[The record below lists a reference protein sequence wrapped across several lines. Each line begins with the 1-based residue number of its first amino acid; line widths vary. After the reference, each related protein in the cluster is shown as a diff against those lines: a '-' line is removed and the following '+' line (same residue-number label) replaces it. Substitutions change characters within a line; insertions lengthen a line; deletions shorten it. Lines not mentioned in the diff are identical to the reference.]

1 MRHSTPDLSDQ
12 YPELQCLPYQFKSY
26 GVHTSFS
33 GPMETIKAPNDNS
46 KVKALLATPG
56 EGRVLMVDGGGST
69 SVALLGDQLAANA
82 HRNCWSGIIIIGC
95 VRDVEILETI
105 DIGILAL
112 GSVPK
117 RSEKMGRGSIG
128 EALNLNGVSV
138 KSGDWIYCDRNGA
151 IISKQEIK
159 LKK

>member
-1 MRHSTPDLSDQ
+1 MR
-12 YPELQCLPYQFKSY
+12 
-26 GVHTSFS
+26 
-33 GPMETIKAPNDNS
+33 
-46 KVKALLATPG
+46 LL
-56 EGRVLMVDGGGST
+56 
-69 SVALLGDQLAANA
+69 
-82 HRNCWSGIIIIGC
+82 IGC

-105 DIGILAL
+105 EIGILAL